1 MMQSQAIPT
10 ADEQKYIWY
19 HSCKHANVRRRFPD
33 GSVDFGQSYAM
44 NETTIHPS
52 VSCQKITFYE
62 ADQMDKSLR
71 CKIKSEWEEREEV
84 KKNTEERMFVNK
96 IAIVVKFHAAVKTE
110 STCVCCFY
118 RNLRVIGFFYFLLIF
133 LLYLIGFF
141 SVLVTANTFF
151 IELRY
156 IITYFLLIEFIS
168 KKKNPKTNN
177 STFIRIFIT
186 EFWST
191 I

>member
-1 MMQSQAIPT
+1 MYAHYWRSNWLVFFNKFKDAPYRPFGWFMMQSQAIPT
-10 ADEQKYIWY
+10 ADEQKYRWY
-19 HSCKHANVRRRFPD
+19 HSCTLANVRRRFPD

-52 VSCQKITFYE
+52 VSCQQITFYE

-118 RNLRVIGFFYFLLIF
+118 RNLRDIGFFIF
-133 LLYLIGFF
+133 CWFFYCIKSGFF
-141 SVLVTANTFF
+141 LFWLLQTLFF

-156 IITYFLLIEFIS
+156 IITLCS
-168 KKKNPKTNN
+168 
-177 STFIRIFIT
+177 
-186 EFWST
+186 
-191 I
+191 

>member
-10 ADEQKYIWY
+10 ADEQKYRWY

-52 VSCQKITFYE
+52 VSCQQITFYE

-84 KKNTEERMFVNK
+84 KKKKHRGKN
-96 IAIVVKFHAAVKTE
+96 
-110 STCVCCFY
+110 VCKQDCN
-118 RNLRVIGFFYFLLIF
+118 RCQ
-133 LLYLIGFF
+133 
-141 SVLVTANTFF
+141 
-151 IELRY
+151 
-156 IITYFLLIEFIS
+156 IS
-168 KKKNPKTNN
+168 RRCEN
-177 STFIRIFIT
+177 
-186 EFWST
+186 
-191 I
+191 

>member
-1 MMQSQAIPT
+1 MMQSKAIPT

-84 KKNTEERMFVNK
+84 KKKHRGKN
-96 IAIVVKFHAAVKTE
+96 
-110 STCVCCFY
+110 VCKQDCN
-118 RNLRVIGFFYFLLIF
+118 RCQ
-133 LLYLIGFF
+133 
-141 SVLVTANTFF
+141 
-151 IELRY
+151 
-156 IITYFLLIEFIS
+156 IS
-168 KKKNPKTNN
+168 RRCEN
-177 STFIRIFIT
+177 
-186 EFWST
+186 
-191 I
+191 